1 MIQPNL
7 SGIEQLALEI
17 LNRHRLHQIPVDP
30 VALANKLGITVHNTI
45 FSDESLSVVMTRHS
59 HTSAI
64 FVAHHD
70 TATRKKHS
78 IAHMLGHY
86 LLHMQES
93 ATTVDHYQDLLDCP
107 TSLQEPAPEEKTPRV
122 SSKRLRRSAAH
133 ARRKLPAGMGQDPP
147 YQDHGR
153 NLQRTQQPGN
163 KQGTET
169 QPGKG
174 PGRHSPLEP
183 PPVKTTPP
191 ENSRSPSNR

>member
-7 SGIEQLALEI
+7 SGIEQLSLEI

-107 TSLQEPAPEEKTPRV
+107 TSLQEPVPENKLHEFQANVFAAALLMPEENFRREWAKTPHT
-122 SSKRLRRSAAH
+122 KTMAATFNVPNNLATSR
-133 ARRKLPAGMGQDPP
+133 ARRLNLEKDP
-147 YQDHGR
+147 D
-153 NLQRTQQPGN
+153 
-163 KQGTET
+163 GTA
-169 QPGKG
+169 P
-174 PGRHSPLEP
+174 
-183 PPVKTTPP
+183 
-191 ENSRSPSNR
+191 